1 MKTRPLSDRA
11 INQHTIWAVIDD
23 YNNIDAN
30 RIFRYEQLQAATD
43 LASCLSKEIGSKYL
57 VIPIILK

>member
-1 MKTRPLSDRA
+1 MKPKPLTDRA
-11 INQHTIWAVIDD
+11 INQRTIWAVIDED
-23 YNNIDAN
+23 NKIDAN

-43 LASCLSKEIGSKYL
+43 LASCLSIETGNRYL

>member
-1 MKTRPLSDRA
+1 MKPKPLSDRA
-11 INQHTIWAVIDD
+11 INQRTVWAVIDEH
-23 YNNIDAN
+23 NNIDAN

-43 LASCLSKEIGSKYL
+43 LAGCLSKETGNRYL

>member
-1 MKTRPLSDRA
+1 MKPKPLSDRA
-11 INQHTIWAVIDD
+11 INQRTVWAVIDE

-30 RIFRYEQLQAATD
+30 LIFRYEQLQAATD
-43 LASCLSKEIGSKYL
+43 LASCLSKETSTRYL